1 MTYPITF
8 MFDQAQLRSPA
19 GVRRLFSL
27 PAMLRQTLRVVGL
40 LIVGTSLCWAGA
52 KVKASV
58 GLDGITIE
66 ASMVVRTDART
77 LWSTLTDYDKL
88 ADFIPDLTLSRVV
101 SPPPARPKLVEQKAD
116 AGLFAFVM
124 PDHVVLA
131 MDEYPLGLIRFRAVS
146 GKVLSM
152 TGEWRIHGQ
161 GNPVRLVYTARVF
174 PLVPPPPLVTDFF
187 IEDEVRK
194 RFEAVAKEAERRTAQ
209 GLPAPGHYYGRG
221 GI

>member
-1 MTYPITF
+1 MLHRILP
-8 MFDQAQLRSPA
+8 RGRA
-19 GVRRLFSL
+19 GARLTRSL
-27 PAMLRQTLRVVGL
+27 PAILRRWPGIIAL
-40 LIVGTSLCWAGA
+40 LLTVASPAWAGA
-52 KVKASV
+52 QVKASV
-58 GLDGITIE
+58 GLDGISIE
-66 ASMVVRTDART
+66 ASIVVRADART

-88 ADFIPDLTLSRVV
+88 ADFIPDMILSRVV
-101 SPPPARPKLVEQKAD
+101 SPPPTRPKLVEQKAD

-152 TGEWRIHGQ
+152 SGEWRIQGQ

-187 IEDEVRK
+187 IEDEVRR
-194 RFEAVAKEAERRTAQ
+194 RFEAVAKEAERRGAQ
-209 GLPAPGHYYGRG
+209 GPAAPAPYYGRG